1 MVDEYDFIVLH
12 VDGGISKNIAATA
25 VTRAIKQHYFT
36 SKLIVVT
43 AWPEI
48 YIHNPDIYRVYKF
61 GSLPYFYDDF
71 VSNKK
76 VKLMRLEPY
85 HAEDLILKKKHLSE
99 VWCDLYNIPIK
110 SIQPSIYL
118 GHRELLA
125 ASVKLQ
131 KEGPILMLQTSGGAD
146 GQEYPYS
153 WARDFSPSFAQEVVN
168 LVKGQF
174 SKILH
179 IRRDNQPVLENTVK
193 VTGNVRDLLCYISL
207 SDKFLGI
214 DSFMQ
219 HACAAFN
226 KPATV
231 GWIANSP
238 TVFGYSLHTNIIS
251 SGNRDFRHRID
262 SYIEE
267 FDWVGSR
274 FHECPY
280 EDLSNIFNVKEVA
293 NTLLAPGT
301 KILDNNGLV
310 LN

>member
-1 MVDEYDFIVLH
+1 
-12 VDGGISKNIAATA
+12 
-25 VTRAIKQHYFT
+25 
-36 SKLIVVT
+36 
-43 AWPEI
+43 
-48 YIHNPDIYRVYKF
+48 
-61 GSLPYFYDDF
+61 
-71 VSNKK
+71 
-76 VKLMRLEPY
+76 
-85 HAEDLILKKKHLSE
+85 
-99 VWCDLYNIPIK
+99 
-110 SIQPSIYL
+110 IQPSIYL

-131 KEGPILMLQTSGGAD
+131 KEGPILMLQTSGGPD

-153 WARDFSPSFAQEVVN
+153 WARDLPPSFAQEVVN

-179 IRRDNQPVLENTVK
+179 IRRDNQPTLENTVQ

-207 SDKFLGI
+207 SDNFLGI

-238 TVFGYSLHTNIIS
+238 TIIA
-251 SGNRDFRHRID
+251 SGNREFRHRID

-280 EDLSNIFNVKEVA
+280 EDLSAIFNVKEVA